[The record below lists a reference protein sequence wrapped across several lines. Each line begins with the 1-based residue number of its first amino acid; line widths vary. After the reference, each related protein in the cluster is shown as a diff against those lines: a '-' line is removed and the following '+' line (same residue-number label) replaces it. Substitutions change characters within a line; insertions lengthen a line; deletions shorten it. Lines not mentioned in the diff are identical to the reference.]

1 MSPVMH
7 KNQFKM
13 EQDFICNLNAEFIV
27 ENMREIFQ
35 DLGREETYGW
45 KSSSID
51 RYLLI
56 VTGQVLYTKENG
68 ESREM
73 SRCF

>member
-1 MSPVMH
+1 
-7 KNQFKM
+7 M

-35 DLGREETYGW
+35 DLGREETYGG

-56 VTGQVLYTKENG
+56 VTGQALYTKENG

>member
-7 KNQFKM
+7 RNQFKI

-27 ENMREIFQ
+27 ENIGEIFQ

-45 KSSSID
+45 KSSSIGQ
-51 RYLLI
+51 YLLI
-56 VTGQVLYTKENG
+56 VTGQALYTKENG

-73 SRCF
+73 SCCF